1 MKRVAADMAVRTKH
15 ERFGRIRLVSYA
27 GYKGDGPEAAPN
39 RLQTAERVG
48 KSDTGQLIT
57 ACFQSLLGHEAY
69 NRRHSLSAFLSP
81 AAVPVPISHQS
92 TSGEGLVTWRY

>member
-1 MKRVAADMAVRTKH
+1 MSLSVKRVAADMAVRTKH

-48 KSDTGQLIT
+48 KSDTEEFSTDASHG
-57 ACFQSLLGHEAY
+57 LLGHGAY
-69 NRRHSLSAFLSP
+69 NRRHSLS
-81 AAVPVPISHQS
+81 
-92 TSGEGLVTWRY
+92 